1 MTQESKK
8 LFKFISI
15 KIVGYFWVFRK
26 RIYTNINCLSQW
38 NFPVDTGGKLNVH
51 KTFRRRPEDVLD
63 VFWTSY
69 VRSIYVLCLLGLV
82 NLAPSSRLITNKQES
97 WFMNKWI
104 IKWVNLLRIQL
115 NCWFI
120 LYQVED
126 RHPTWVGYLTWV
138 RSQQNGE
145 FQFLKTNRLYKNEFI
160 LSKRNIISTQ
170 VRFYQG
176 GMIFF
181 PWKQFLPGS
190 LT

>member
-1 MTQESKK
+1 MTQKSKK

-26 RIYTNINCLSQW
+26 RIYANINCLSQW
-38 NFPVDTGGKLNVH
+38 NFPVDTGRKLNVH

-82 NLAPSSRLITNKQES
+82 NLAPSSRLITNKQEP

-126 RHPTWVGYLTWV
+126 RV

-170 VRFYQG
+170 VRFYRG

-181 PWKQFLPGS
+181 HENSFCQVVSPK
-190 LT
+190 